1 MTKEQLVL
9 IKNSLT
15 TTYNDLIDRHEEG
28 SLDLQRVVKAEY
40 TEVGK
45 LIKAIKQ
52 EIANCDKL
60 SAQNSNP

>member
-15 TTYNDLIDRHEEG
+15 TTYNNLIERHEEG
-28 SLDLQRVVKAEY
+28 SLDLQRAVKTEYAE
-40 TEVGK
+40 VSK